1 MEKAMS
7 KYDSHNLWAWILQ
20 VYTAMD
26 RARKQELFK
35 YNINRSQGSVLT
47 IVHTLGNEATL
58 AEISQMLFRKTNTVS
73 EILSR
78 MEKQG
83 LVKRVKDLKERNRV
97 RILLTEKGIKASH
110 QASKREN
117 IKRIMSCL
125 TKEERHQLRLCCQK
139 LYDKALEEL
148 RMQPNKNWPL

>member
-1 MEKAMS
+1 MKKAMS
-7 KYDSHNLWAWILQ
+7 RYSSHNLWAWILQ

-26 RARKQELFK
+26 RARKRELFK

-47 IVHTLGNEATL
+47 VVYTLGNEATL
-58 AEISQMLFRKTNTVS
+58 DKIAQMLFRKRNTIS
-73 EILSR
+73 EVLSR

-83 LVKRVKDLKERNRV
+83 LVTRVKDLKEKNRV
-97 RILLTEKGIKASH
+97 RILLTEKGINASH

-117 IKRIMSCL
+117 ITRIMSCL
-125 TKEERHQLRLCCQK
+125 TKEERHQLRSCCQK

-148 RMQPNKNWPL
+148 GMQPDQNWPL